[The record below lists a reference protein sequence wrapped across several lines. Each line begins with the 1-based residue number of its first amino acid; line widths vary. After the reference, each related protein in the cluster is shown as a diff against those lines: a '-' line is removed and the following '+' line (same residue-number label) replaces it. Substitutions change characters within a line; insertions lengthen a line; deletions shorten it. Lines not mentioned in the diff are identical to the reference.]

1 MAKAG
6 SRERVQLRS
15 TGLNKKGK
23 PTGYFKTLTVNKRA
37 EKKLELMKFDPRAWN
52 ETTGKPG
59 MRVIFKQKKISK

>member
-15 TGLNKKGK
+15 TGLNQKGK

-52 ETTGKPG
+52 AATGKPG
-59 MRVIFKQKKISK
+59 MRVVFKQKKISK